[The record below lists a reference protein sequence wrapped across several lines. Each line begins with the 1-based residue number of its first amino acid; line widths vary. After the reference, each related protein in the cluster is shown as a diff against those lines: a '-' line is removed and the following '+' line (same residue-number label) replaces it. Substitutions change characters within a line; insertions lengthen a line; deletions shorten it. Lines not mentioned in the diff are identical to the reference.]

1 MKTKTFL
8 LIGAVA
14 LATLSFTFAN
24 TEKSKTTVTA
34 SENHIE
40 HNAPIGGFGAEEIVK

>member
-1 MKTKTFL
+1 MKAKTFL
-8 LIGAVA
+8 LIGAAA
-14 LATLSFTFAN
+14 LATLSFTFVSN
-24 TEKSKTTVTA
+24 EKAKTALTP